1 MLREGSPA
9 PDFSAK
15 GDDGRQYSL
24 VDFRGRKVV
33 LYFYPKDDTPGC
45 TVEACGFRDALAD
58 IGGRN
63 TTIIG
68 VSRDGF
74 ESHRKFKAKYGLNFL
89 LLSDEDADM
98 CRKYGVLREKNMY
111 GKKSIGVQRSTF
123 IIDGNG
129 IIVKVFPAVRPDG
142 HVMEILPFI

>member
-1 MLREGSPA
+1 M
-9 PDFSAK
+9 
-15 GDDGRQYSL
+15 
-24 VDFRGRKVV
+24 
-33 LYFYPKDDTPGC
+33 
-45 TVEACGFRDALAD
+45 
-58 IGGRN
+58 
-63 TTIIG
+63 
-68 VSRDGF
+68 
-74 ESHRKFKAKYGLNFL
+74 
-89 LLSDEDADM
+89 LSDEDADM